1 MANPI
6 IKRVD
11 MQVGHTPMTV
21 EGTVAKS
28 AFLLALTA
36 ISALGFFFY
45 SLAIQLS
52 SATIYSIFLAS
63 MFGALILGVVV
74 AFKPHFAKALSVPFA
89 LLEGLVAGGVSL
101 FAYSMYP
108 DVPATALCATFVTAG
123 IMLGL
128 YGSGVVKVTAKFRSI
143 VISAT
148 MAIMILYAIQW
159 VMILAFHSTIPFLF
173 DGGPIAIGFSLFVI
187 LIAAFNLLLDFDNI
201 ERGVAM
207 GISKDYE
214 WVFSI
219 GLLVTLV
226 WMYVEFVRLLGYLE
240 D

>member
-6 IKRVD
+6 IERAD
-11 MQVGHTPMTV
+11 MTVGANPMTV

-36 ISALGFFFY
+36 VSALGFFFY
-45 SLAIQLS
+45 SLAVQLS
-52 SATIYSIFLAS
+52 SAIVYPIAVGS
-63 MFGALILGVVV
+63 MFGALVLGIMV
-74 AFKPHFAKALSVPFA
+74 AFKPHLAKALSVPYA
-89 LLEGLVAGGVSL
+89 LLEGLLVGGISL

-108 DVPATALCATFVTAG
+108 DVPATAICATFVTAG
-123 IMLGL
+123 LMLGL
-128 YGSGVVKVTAKFRSI
+128 YGTRIIKVNAKFRSI
-143 VISAT
+143 VMSAT
-148 MAIMILYAIQW
+148 LAIVILYAIQW
-159 VMILAFHSTIPFLF
+159 VMTLAFGSTIPFLF

-187 LIAAFNLLLDFDNI
+187 LIASFNLLLDFDNI

-207 GISKDYE
+207 GISEEYE

-219 GLLVTLV
+219 GLLATLV
-226 WMYVEFVRLLGYLE
+226 WMYIEFVRLLGFLE